1 MLGCFLCAIALA
13 AQLISAEP
21 SDVCDVCHCSYSHID
36 NCDTSIA
43 EFPINIPTSTTYL
56 DLDFTAITSIPAGRL
71 TGCALLE
78 TIEMLSCEQV
88 TEIEPFAFDGLVA
101 LSKIS
106 LASAKIT
113 SIPPGLFRQCT
124 SLSDIN
130 IGGPMTTLP
139 AGLFKGLINLPA
151 SNFAI
156 GSGNFTFG
164 GNTLAP
170 PSTYGSASSFLPCDP
185 ACDTCFSNGSTSCC
199 PGNCLYCSNSIAC
212 TTCYDGFELTGA
224 GACALPGQDSS
235 SSSTAIIAGAA
246 GGCAALLLL
255 LVVLVLV
262 ARRQRR
268 AKRLEAPYASAGSI
282 TYMNPLELAPQKERP
297 SEQYAS
303 IDNHDDPHRTYEE
316 ISTRAPLSYDDVKSS
331 AQPQSAQPLEGTYAE
346 TDPLTSSFFRTT
358 VDKSHTNY
366 ANVTGILSADHVE
379 QL

>member
-43 EFPINIPTSTTYL
+43 EFPINIPTSTTY
-56 DLDFTAITSIPAGRL
+56 F
-71 TGCALLE
+71 
-78 TIEMLSCEQV
+78 EMLSCEQV

-170 PSTYGSASSFLPCDP
+170 PSTYGSASSFLR
-185 ACDTCFSNGSTSCC
+185 
-199 PGNCLYCSNSIAC
+199 NCLYCSNSIAC